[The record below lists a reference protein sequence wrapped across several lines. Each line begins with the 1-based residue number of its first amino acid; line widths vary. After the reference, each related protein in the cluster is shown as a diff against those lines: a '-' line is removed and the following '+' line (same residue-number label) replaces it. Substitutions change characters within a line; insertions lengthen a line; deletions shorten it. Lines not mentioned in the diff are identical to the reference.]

1 MHHAVIFSH
10 PNRDSF
16 TASVAHAYR
25 DAVCA
30 LGHEAIVRDL
40 YGMGFDPVLKRE
52 ELPFC
57 PEFKPAGD
65 VAAER
70 ALLGS
75 CQVFAFVYPF
85 WLNSPPAMMKG
96 YIERVFGFGFAYGGE
111 GHSYNPLLS
120 GRKFLS
126 FTSSG
131 APTAWVRQTG
141 ALDAMQMLFD
151 AQFSQLTG
159 MDLLA
164 HVHAGGVTPNASEF
178 FIKARLADVAA
189 TVQKHFGGQQ

>member
-1 MHHAVIFSH
+1 MHHAIMFAH
-10 PNRDSF
+10 PNPDSF

-25 DAVCA
+25 DAVRG
-30 LGHEAIVRDL
+30 LGHQATVRDL
-40 YGMGFDPVLKRE
+40 YGMGFDPLLKTG
-52 ELPFC
+52 ELPFS
-57 PEFKPAGD
+57 PNFQPAPD
-65 VAAER
+65 VASER
-70 ALLGS
+70 ALLAN
-75 CQVFAFVYPF
+75 CEVYAFVYPF

-96 YIERVFGFGFAYGGE
+96 YIERVFGFGFAYGGK
-111 GHSYNPLLS
+111 GHSYNPLLG

-131 APTAWVRQTG
+131 APTTWIRQTG

-159 MDLLA
+159 LNLLA

-178 FIKARLADVAA
+178 FIKAHLADVTAA
-189 TVQKHFGGQQ
+189 VQKHFGDRP

>member
-1 MHHAVIFSH
+1 MHHAVIFAH

-16 TASVAHAYR
+16 TASSAHAYR
-25 DAVCA
+25 DAVRA
-30 LGHEAIVRDL
+30 LGHEVIVRDL
-40 YGMGFDPVLKRE
+40 YGMGFNPLLKSN
-52 ELPFC
+52 ELPFS
-57 PEFKPAGD
+57 PDFHPAED
-65 VAAER
+65 VVAER
-70 ALLGS
+70 ALLGT
-75 CQVFAFVYPF
+75 CDAFTFVYPF

-96 YIERVFGFGFAYGGE
+96 YLERVFGFGFAYGGE

-151 AQFSQLTG
+151 AQFGQLTG
-159 MDLLA
+159 MTLLA

-178 FIKARLADVAA
+178 FIKARLADVAKTA
-189 TVQKHFGGQQ
+189 ITHFGGHP